1 MLPDAYSS
9 SKKTGN
15 ANSTLNIDKF
25 KIVIKSLHQICNN
38 NLKILSVT
46 DKREYEKKPDH
57 YCDPSEKMGS
67 TNASDADMECT
78 ANPSC
83 HMFFDWKGAGY
94 RFYACDNTGKAE
106 ASKVGSVLY
115 QKLNGKYIHIYE
127 M

>member
-1 MLPDAYSS
+1 MLPDAYSP

-83 HMFFDWKGAGY
+83 HMFFDWNGAGK
-94 RFYACDNTGKAE
+94 RFWACKNTAMTKA
-106 ASKVGSVLY
+106 SIVGSVLY
-115 QKLNGKYIHIYE
+115 QVLNGK
-127 M
+127 

>member
-9 SKKTGN
+9 SKKSGN

-67 TNASDADMECT
+67 TNARGADMECT

-83 HMFFDWKGAGY
+83 HMFFDWNGAGK
-94 RFYACDNTGKAE
+94 RFWACKNTAMTKA
-106 ASKVGSVLY
+106 SIVGSVLY
-115 QKLNGKYIHIYE
+115 QVLNGK
-127 M
+127 